1 VVSRGE
7 IPLVCLPIVA
17 AVAAIVSLAASPF
30 VVRVVNQCYQKS
42 RTNSSSLICP
52 VKCRELRVVQG
63 EIIHASL
70 DVSRRLEIFLHFDQY
85 NCSLHGA

>member
-1 VVSRGE
+1 M
-7 IPLVCLPIVA
+7 PLVCLPIVA
-17 AVAAIVSLAASPF
+17 AVVAVLGASSIG
-30 VVRVVNQCYQKS
+30 VRVVNQCYQKS

-52 VKCRELRVVQG
+52 VKCRGLRVVQG

-85 NCSLHGA
+85 NYGLHGA